1 MEKIEDFLLKID
13 FNTSGVP
20 PEAFVAFPESFV
32 DPIMREEVIKMWKV
46 GQDYLYGNVALAKHP
61 QAEAIFRAKRIEI
74 DLEKKN
80 ITLHT
85 PSGLELNM
93 SMTEFN
99 EKNVEQIIAE
109 LSDLVFCRIDNR
121 NGTLQV
127 ESFNALKATANIEM
141 AHELLQSYSPLEL
154 LTRAIGYHYYPQI
167 LAPLIPRFLSW
178 LGGPNGVPIHVL
190 QLEPPNTGKTVFAL
204 RSEIAMNYEYLNEPP
219 TLAHLVYDGKE
230 KSLGPVFT
238 KDGLIFDEFDK
249 YSLQKERVQQCLDI
263 LLTGMENGRW
273 VRGVSSAGFP
283 IPNIRR
289 LIPILFMGNITNAG
303 YFISGEPKEMRK
315 SVESMLTE
323 QWGFSTSAL
332 IDRIA
337 VIEAYQEPIYISSL
351 LSNQYLPDSILRGLL
366 QILKQ
371 SMTLSPIDTSLM
383 GRVQRHCDNVNSA
396 LHQLNIMLPETKVE
410 DLVLGTYPFT
420 IKEIPNLLSTEKFI
434 SKETLSKRGV

>member
-1 MEKIEDFLLKID
+1 MEKVEDYLLKID
-13 FNTSGVP
+13 FNTAGVP
-20 PEAFVAFPESFV
+20 PEAFTAFPESFV
-32 DPIMREEVIKMWKV
+32 DPIMRQEVIKMWKV

-74 DLEKKN
+74 NLEEKKV
-80 ITLHT
+80 TLHT
-85 PSGLELNM
+85 PSGLEIET
-93 SMTEFN
+93 SITEFH
-99 EKNVEQIIAE
+99 EKDVEQIISE
-109 LSDLVFCRIDNR
+109 LSDLIFCRINNN
-121 NGTLQV
+121 NGKLEM
-127 ESFNALKATANIEM
+127 ESFTALKATANIEV
-141 AHELLQSYSPLEL
+141 ANSLLQNYTPLEL
-154 LTRAIGYHYYPQI
+154 LTRAIGYIYHPQI

-178 LGGPNGVPIHVL
+178 IGGVNGFPLHVL

-204 RSEIAMNYEYLNEPP
+204 RSEIAFNYEYLNEPP

-249 YSLQKERVQQCLDI
+249 YSLQKERVQMCLDI

-303 YFISGEPKEMRK
+303 YFISDDPKDMRK
-315 SVESMLTE
+315 NVESMLTE

-337 VIEAYQEPIYISSL
+337 VIEAYREPIYISSC
-351 LSNQYLPDSILRGLL
+351 LSNQYLPDSILRGVTS
-366 QILKQ
+366 ILKQ
-371 SMTLSPIDTSLM
+371 RLIPSPIDTSLS
-383 GRVQRHCDNVNSA
+383 GRLQRHCDNVNAA
-396 LHQLNIMLPETKVE
+396 LHSLDIFLTETKVE

-420 IKEIPNLLSTEKFI
+420 LKEIPNLLPKENFI
-434 SKETLSKRGV
+434 TKNL